1 MFEKVKKFLNAKRH
15 LEQPVIV
22 NDSSAKSEVKEQ
34 PKQPDTVSQDE
45 KILRCYVLYSEYIY
59 YSTATKGSCIYVHVK
74 PGSDHFTFHN
84 IDYVQQVYAEN
95 KIPLNKH
102 VSHLRGEEE
111 EVLCIPV
118 KSYMED
124 LDDAQ
129 KQFFKRTAPEVKEIS
144 DYKHSHDGVSDR
156 AYDIA
161 VKMGIERGVI
171 NPKVWQGPIRLP
183 YNTKEH

>member
-45 KILRCYVLYSEYIY
+45 KILRCYVLYSEYVY
-59 YSTATKGSCIYVHVK
+59 YSTATKGSCIYIHVK

-111 EVLCIPV
+111 KVLCIPV

-161 VKMGIERGVI
+161 VKMGIERGAI

-183 YNTKEH
+183 YNTKEY